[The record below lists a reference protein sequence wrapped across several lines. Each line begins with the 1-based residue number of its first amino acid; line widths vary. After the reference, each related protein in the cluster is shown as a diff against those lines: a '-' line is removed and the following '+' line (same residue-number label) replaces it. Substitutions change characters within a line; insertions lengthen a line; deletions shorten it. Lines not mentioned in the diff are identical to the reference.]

1 MRAWAFIAIGLVV
14 AMVAVAGPPL
24 IQLQKDLSAVRARNA
39 ELESVITNLKKEL
52 DAANQARTEREGAVE
67 EANSEIEKRQSEIVR
82 LSAEVERLSSEL
94 ENALNLA
101 KKTDAPN
108 QQGHS
113 ASEPSDDWQPQ

>member
-108 QQGHS
+108 QQGDS

>member
-14 AMVAVAGPPL
+14 AVVALLGPPFV
-24 IQLQKDLSAVRARNA
+24 QLQKDLQAARARNA
-39 ELESVITNLKKEL
+39 ELESVVTNLKKEL

-82 LSAEVERLSSEL
+82 LSADVDRLSSEL
-94 ENALNLA
+94 KKALDLA

-108 QQGHS
+108 QQGDS
-113 ASEPSDDWQPQ
+113 ASEPPDGWQPQ